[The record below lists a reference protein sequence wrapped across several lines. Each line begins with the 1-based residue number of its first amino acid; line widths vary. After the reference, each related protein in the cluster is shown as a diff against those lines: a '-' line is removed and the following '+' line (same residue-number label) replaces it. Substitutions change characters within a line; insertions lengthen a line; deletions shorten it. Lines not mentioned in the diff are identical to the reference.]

1 MQQRQTQIQDC
12 DSFEKINFKL
22 DLSPFQLQITA
33 SVRKRPLRTT
43 CLAAAVHELTLLFA
57 TERALKVKVL

>member
-1 MQQRQTQIQDC
+1 MQQQQTQIQDC

-33 SVRKRPLRTT
+33 SVRKRPLRATWATT
-43 CLAAAVHELTLLFA
+43 APC
-57 TERALKVKVL
+57 ERAGKKAR